1 MTVVTSEPVFF
12 MSVHDI
18 VYVGLFSELVEC
30 LDSKQNTPK
39 KIDGG
44 MVKPTMKHL
53 ERKGYKS
60 TLEDEKGSHWNKE
73 R

>member
-1 MTVVTSEPVFF
+1 

-18 VYVGLFSELVEC
+18 VCVGLFSELEC
-30 LDSKQNTPK
+30 LGSKQNAPK

-53 ERKGYKS
+53 KRKGYKS
-60 TLEDEKGSHWNKE
+60 TLEDEKRLSLE
-73 R
+73 QREIIL